1 MMLRSAPRAGAPL
14 LATLVATLLA
24 ALPCGTAAAA
34 SIEVHVSPV
43 ADNDGT
49 VNVAVCDRERFL
61 KQCAY
66 SAAVPA
72 QAGTMKV
79 VIDGVPAGSWAVL
92 AYHDANANSRLDRS
106 AIGVPTEKYG
116 FSRDARNMFGPPTFD
131 KAAIEVGDG
140 PTVAPIRLR

>member
-1 MMLRSAPRAGAPL
+1 MFSRSRPAVAAGI
-14 LATLVATLLA
+14 LATLL
-24 ALPCGTAAAA
+24 CGTAAAA
-34 SIEVHVSPV
+34 SIEVLVSPV

-49 VNVAVCDRERFL
+49 VNVAVCDKERFL

-92 AYHDANANSRLDRS
+92 AYHDANANSKLDRS
-106 AIGVPTEKYG
+106 PIGMPTEKYG
-116 FSRDARNMFGPPTFD
+116 FSRNARNMFGPPAFE
-131 KAAIEVGDG
+131 KAAIEVGDA
-140 PTVAPIRLR
+140 PAVAPITLR

>member
-1 MMLRSAPRAGAPL
+1 MIQPFAPAAGAAL
-14 LATLVATLLA
+14 LATLL
-24 ALPCGTAAAA
+24 CGAAAAA
-34 SIEVHVSPV
+34 SIEVHVAPV
-43 ADNDGT
+43 ADSGGT

-61 KQCAY
+61 KQCSY

-92 AYHDANANSRLDRS
+92 AYHDANANSKLDRS
-106 AIGVPTEKYG
+106 PIGMPTEKYG